1 MPYPARNVTVVN
13 NGSTDATAA
22 LAIGAGTHV
31 VHVSR
36 RGYGRAC
43 LAGIQANPD
52 AELFV
57 FLDADLSERPEA
69 MQRLVEPI
77 LQGEADLVLGA
88 RGGQGR
94 PWHARIGTSLCVWAI
109 NSLWST
115 RYSDLG
121 PFRAIRA
128 TSLHALDMRDQTWG
142 WTIEMQ
148 DKAVEADLRA
158 IEVVVTSGPRLAG
171 RSEISGSFVG
181 SIRAGARMCKS
192 LRACMSQSTAVRTAL
207 EPWRRPA
214 SEHVLHIRRS
224 RRIREEGRFELR
236 GRQPGAHGEREQINH
251 FAGMRPEQVRAE
263 DALGSPFDD
272 RFICGRL
279 LAEPSRRV
287 PAGHVASVD
296 VDVEAIAP
304 RIGFVHTDRRHRRN
318 REHDRGD
325 GGVIGVL

>member
-1 MPYPARNVTVVN
+1 MNRREPLAVIIPALNEAETIADVIARVPYPARNVTVVD

-22 LAIGAGTHV
+22 LAIGAGAHV

-57 FLDADLSERPEA
+57 FLDADLSERPED

-148 DKAVEADLRA
+148 VKAVEADLRA

-181 SIRAGARMCKS
+181 SIRAGARM
-192 LRACMSQSTAVRTAL
+192 LQIIARL
-207 EPWRRPA
+207 
-214 SEHVLHIRRS
+214 HVS
-224 RRIREEGRFELR
+224 
-236 GRQPGAHGEREQINH
+236 A
-251 FAGMRPEQVRAE
+251 
-263 DALGSPFDD
+263 
-272 RFICGRL
+272 
-279 LAEPSRRV
+279 
-287 PAGHVASVD
+287 
-296 VDVEAIAP
+296 
-304 RIGFVHTDRRHRRN
+304 HRRA
-318 REHDRGD
+318 RRAHRLGTVAPPRVTACTAHQTLPSDTRRKS
-325 GGVIGVL
+325 I